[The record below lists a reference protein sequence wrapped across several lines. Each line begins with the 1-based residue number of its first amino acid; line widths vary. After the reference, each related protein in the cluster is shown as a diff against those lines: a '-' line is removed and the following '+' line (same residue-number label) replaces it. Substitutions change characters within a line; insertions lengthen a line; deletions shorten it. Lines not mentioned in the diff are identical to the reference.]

1 MEDFL
6 GVIFGAIFLIAI
18 VIATL
23 VFLLAMFAQ
32 ICANLIVA
40 VDKLLGAMT
49 PTMPALSWGINGF
62 VIFSLLY
69 FAFQEAHRLNHPNV
83 RPATLWA
90 LVIWLGIQVAL

>member
-1 MEDFL
+1 MEDFI
-6 GVIFGAIFLIAI
+6 GVIIGIVFFIA
-18 VIATL
+18 VF
-23 VFLLAMFAQ
+23 VFLVSMFAQ

-40 VDKLLGAMT
+40 VDKLLGVMT

-90 LVIWLGIQVAL
+90 LAIWLGIQVAL